1 MLKNRIL
8 IGLVIVVLL
17 LFTSLAGL
25 FKLYQ
30 NEKEERKRFSN
41 NMVALI
47 KDKSRQQELTV
58 KELKEL
64 YPKYDSLA
72 KVLNIKTK
80 HITNI
85 IDTKYRFRDSIITS
99 TVLKTDSV
107 SEKSYF
113 TLKEKCYNF
122 SGFIKKDSI
131 SFTNKEFK
139 DNITTFLYKDW
150 EKKYLWGLLKFKPYY
165 NAKVYSECMKDTISV
180 INNIKIKE

>member
-1 MLKNRIL
+1 MIRNKII
-8 IGLVIVVLL
+8 IGLVVVVLL
-17 LFTSLAGL
+17 LFTSLAGI

-47 KDKSRQQELTV
+47 KDKSRQQELSV

-72 KVLNIKTK
+72 NVLNIKTK

-113 TLKEKCYNF
+113 TLKEKCYTF
-122 SGFIKKDSI
+122 SGYIKKDSI

-139 DNITTFLYKDW
+139 DNLTTFLYKDW

-165 NAKVYSECMKDTISV
+165 NSKIYSECMKDTISV

>member
-1 MLKNRIL
+1 MIRNRII
-8 IGLVIVVLL
+8 IGLVVVVLL
-17 LFTSLAGL
+17 LFTSLAGI

-30 NEKEERKRFSN
+30 NEKSERKRFN
-41 NMVALI
+41 DNYVAVLT
-47 KDKSRQQELTV
+47 DKSRQQELTA
-58 KELKEL
+58 KELEKL

-72 KVLNIKTK
+72 NVLNIKTK

-85 IDTKYRFRDSIITS
+85 IDTKYRFIDSIITS

-113 TLKEKCYNF
+113 TLKEKCYTF
-122 SGFIKKDSI
+122 SGYIKKDSI

-139 DNITTFLYKDW
+139 DNLTTFLYKDW

-165 NAKVYSECMKDTISV
+165 NSKIYSECMKDTISV

>member
-180 INNIKIKE
+180 MNNIKIKE

>member
-1 MLKNRIL
+1 MIRNKII
-8 IGLVIVVLL
+8 IGLVVVVLL
-17 LFTSLAGL
+17 LFTSLAGI

-47 KDKSRQQELTV
+47 KDKSRQQELSV

-72 KVLNIKTK
+72 NVLNIKTK

-113 TLKEKCYNF
+113 TLKEKCYTF

-139 DNITTFLYKDW
+139 DNLTTFLYKDW

-165 NAKVYSECMKDTISV
+165 NSKIYSECMKDTISV

>member
-1 MLKNRIL
+1 MVRNRII
-8 IGLVIVVLL
+8 IGLVVVVLL
-17 LFTSLAGL
+17 LFTSLAGI

-113 TLKEKCYNF
+113 TLKEKCYTF

-139 DNITTFLYKDW
+139 DNLTTFLYKDW

-165 NAKVYSECMKDTISV
+165 NSKIYSECMKDTISV

>member
-1 MLKNRIL
+1 MIRNKII
-8 IGLVIVVLL
+8 IGLVVVVLL
-17 LFTSLAGL
+17 LFTSLAGI

-30 NEKEERKRFSN
+30 NEKSERKRFN
-41 NMVALI
+41 DNYVAVLTDI
-47 KDKSRQQELTV
+47 SRQQELSV

-72 KVLNIKTK
+72 NVLNIKTK

-113 TLKEKCYNF
+113 TLKEKCYTF

-139 DNITTFLYKDW
+139 DNLTTFLYKDW

-165 NAKVYSECMKDTISV
+165 NSKIYSECMKDTISV

>member
-1 MLKNRIL
+1 MIRNKII
-8 IGLVIVVLL
+8 IGLVVVVLL
-17 LFTSLAGL
+17 LFTSLAGI

-30 NEKEERKRFSN
+30 NEKSERKRFN
-41 NMVALI
+41 DNYVAVLTDI
-47 KDKSRQQELTV
+47 SRQQELSV

-72 KVLNIKTK
+72 NVLNIKTK

-113 TLKEKCYNF
+113 TLKEKCYTF
-122 SGFIKKDSI
+122 SGYIKKDSI

-139 DNITTFLYKDW
+139 DNLTTFLYKDW

-165 NAKVYSECMKDTISV
+165 NSKIYSECMKDTISV
-180 INNIKIKE
+180 INNIKIKK

>member
-1 MLKNRIL
+1 MIRNKII
-8 IGLVIVVLL
+8 IGLVVVVLL
-17 LFTSLAGL
+17 LFTSLAGI

-30 NEKEERKRFSN
+30 NEKSERKRFN
-41 NMVALI
+41 DNYVAVLTDI
-47 KDKSRQQELTV
+47 SRQQELSV

-72 KVLNIKTK
+72 NVLNIKTK

-113 TLKEKCYNF
+113 TLKEKCYTF
-122 SGFIKKDSI
+122 SGYIKKDSI

-139 DNITTFLYKDW
+139 DNLTTFLYKDW

-165 NAKVYSECMKDTISV
+165 NSKIYSECMKDTISV